1 MWVCSII
8 NCQVLFRLRLFGARL
23 AKIKCLGVSLSQLFR
38 CLESMNGIFFGCGG
52 EVNEGLE
59 VVVKFRR
66 LRALPVS
73 AVGTFH
79 WSDRYVRVGE
89 GVKLEG
95 SEEGEVKL

>member
-1 MWVCSII
+1 
-8 NCQVLFRLRLFGARL
+8 
-23 AKIKCLGVSLSQLFR
+23 
-38 CLESMNGIFFGCGG
+38 MNGIFLGCG
-52 EVNEGLE
+52 EVNAEGLE

-79 WSDRYVRVGE
+79 WSDRYVRLGE

-95 SEEGEVKL
+95 SEEVEVKL